1 MGTHTYR
8 KGDRVIIEAVVDF
21 VLEDNIKIVFDG
33 AASNAYVSPDALEL
47 IMPIFRPGERVVH
60 TEVGTGEVVAIHD
73 DMAWVKLDD
82 GSLETLLASDLR
94 LAPLSTADTPPPVPP
109 LTYSD
114 PAIEEQEVVF

>member
-1 MGTHTYR
+1 MAPHTFR
-8 KGDRVIIEAVVDF
+8 KGDRVVIEAVVDF
-21 VLEDNIKIVFDG
+21 VLEGNIKIVFDG
-33 AASNAYVSPDALEL
+33 LGSNAYVSPDALEL

-60 TEVGTGEVVAIHD
+60 TEVGAGEVVAIHD

-94 LAPLSTADTPPPVPP
+94 MEPGEAAGTPPPSLP

-114 PAIEEQEVVF
+114 PAIEEPEVEF